1 MVIKNQLHEVKGG
14 GGESEG
20 GSDLND
26 FSEKDLFFRLI

>member
-20 GSDLND
+20 GSDLNY
-26 FSEKDLFFRLI
+26 FSQKIN